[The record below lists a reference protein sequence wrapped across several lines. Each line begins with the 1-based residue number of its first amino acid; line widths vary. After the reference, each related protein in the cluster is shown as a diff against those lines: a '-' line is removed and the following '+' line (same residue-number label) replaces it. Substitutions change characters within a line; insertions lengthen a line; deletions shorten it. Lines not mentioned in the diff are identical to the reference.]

1 MGVDEAFGAFCSS
14 VASLL
19 RLIADFWVY
28 NYYTTQRTI
37 LVEGSEGVLLV
48 CAHGIYIP
56 GHLSPL
62 GPALQL
68 LVVGALHE
76 ALVVLLVRLRETLR
90 FTSYFGLNEHGTC
103 GFNKSLVSSFNMP

>member
-1 MGVDEAFGAFCSS
+1 MGVDEVFAAFCSS

-19 RLIADFWVY
+19 RLIADFWGY

-48 CAHGIYIP
+48 CAYRIYIP
-56 GHLSPL
+56 GHLGHLSPL
-62 GPALQL
+62 GPALQVL
-68 LVVGALHE
+68 LVAALHE
-76 ALVVLLVRLRETLR
+76 ALRETLR

-103 GFNKSLVSSFNMP
+103 GFNKYLVSSFNLP